1 MESISTKLEKV
12 LKEVG
17 FTDLTEIQ
25 KIVIPIIKNF
35 INVHKKVFIVGKFIC
50 YDKKYNV
57 ENFNKF
63 ILLKIKNG
71 KNIIFRAPTGYG
83 KTLAAFL
90 PLLDKL
96 DPDSDGIQLLYITPS
111 IIKPTIWCARISRL
125 STGSEKTGK

>member
-1 MESISTKLEKV
+1 MENISAKLEKA

-25 KIVIPIIKNF
+25 KIVIP
-35 INVHKKVFIVGKFIC
+35 
-50 YDKKYNV
+50 
-57 ENFNKF
+57 
-63 ILLKIKNG
+63 KIKEG

-96 DPDSDGIQLLYITPS
+96 DSD
-111 IIKPTIWCARISRL
+111 
-125 STGSEKTGK
+125 